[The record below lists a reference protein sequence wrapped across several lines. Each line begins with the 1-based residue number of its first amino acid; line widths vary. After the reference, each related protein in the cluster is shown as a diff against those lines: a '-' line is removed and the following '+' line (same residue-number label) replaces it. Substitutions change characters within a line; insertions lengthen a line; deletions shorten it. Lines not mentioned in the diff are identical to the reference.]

1 MNNGYFPSPGSEH
14 SNGANFGKGDGS
26 VQFFSSTMDLNI
38 FALLGS
44 MADGVPM
51 SPGDW

>member
-14 SNGANFGKGDGS
+14 YVGANFGMGDGS
-26 VQFFSSTMDLNI
+26 VTYLSSTIDQSV

-44 MADGVPM
+44 MADGVRV
-51 SPGDW
+51 SYY